1 MAHPRTAGRSCRS
14 HWFLIRRAPLG
25 GVLLVLALGL
35 LLGTAPAL
43 AQGRAGVIVLPG
55 ARFFPEGVTVA
66 RDGSFYIGSM
76 EEGTIARVRP
86 GAKEAE
92 PFIAVGSN
100 GLVSVLGLYADDAR
114 GLLWACSSDAGN
126 GKLAGSAAVGLKAF
140 GLADGAPKGSWD
152 LPGGGF
158 CNDLTI
164 DPQGNVYLTD
174 SWSPRIMRLA
184 AGSDRLEEWAR
195 DPQLGAEQWSLNG
208 LDFDPA
214 ARALYVVNQR
224 AGQLF
229 RIAVEPD
236 GRAGAI
242 TRIATSQELR
252 RPDGLKLAGPNL
264 LATAEGGAGGMAL
277 LRLNGD
283 SAEVTRVSE
292 GLNGVATF
300 ALWGNSAWIVENQG
314 QHFWEPD
321 KNGRDAKPPF
331 RLVEVALPLAAATP
345 PSALP
350 RTGGGLPPLLP
361 LLLAAGLAGLAGL
374 ALRRARG

>member
-1 MAHPRTAGRSCRS
+1 MAHPRTAGRPCRR
-14 HWFLIRRAPLG
+14 WFLPAGAP
-25 GVLLVLALGL
+25 LLVLALGL
-35 LLGTAPAL
+35 LLGAGPAA
-43 AQGRAGVIVLPG
+43 AQGSAGAIVLPG

-66 RDGSFYIGSM
+66 RDGSFYVGSM

-92 PFIAVGSN
+92 PFIAAGSN

-126 GKLAGSAAVGLKAF
+126 GRLAGSAPPALKAF
-140 GLADGAPKGSWD
+140 GLADGAPRGSWD

-184 AGSDRLEEWAR
+184 AGGDRLEEWVRDAR
-195 DPQLGAEQWSLNG
+195 LGTEQWSLNG

-229 RIAVEPD
+229 RVAVEPD

-242 TRIATSQELR
+242 VQISTSQELR
-252 RPDGLKLAGPNL
+252 RPDGLKLAGPGL
-264 LATAEGGAGGMAL
+264 LAAAEGGAGGMVL
-277 LRLNGD
+277 LRLSGD
-283 SAEVTRVSE
+283 SAVVTRVSE

-300 ALWGNSAWIVENQG
+300 ALWGGSAWIVENQG
-314 QHFWEPD
+314 QHFWDPD
-321 KNGRDAKPPF
+321 ANGRDASPPF
-331 RLVEVALPLAAATP
+331 RLVEVALPQAAPTP

-350 RTGGGLPPLLP
+350 RTGGGLPPVLP

-374 ALRRARG
+374 ALRRGAGR